1 MTSAAWMMLA
11 GTWAVIGY
19 FTIRFFAMVLKSPKK

>member
-1 MTSAAWMMLA
+1 MTTAAWCMLA

-19 FTIRFFAMVLKSPKK
+19 FTIRFFWMVLRAPKK